1 MDQVEMVF
9 MLANHKHKG
18 EPLCTFVWLFPMEH
32 SYLVLT
38 KYVVFMDLSSWKFC
52 WICKIEKKK
61 TIVINF
67 AIDRCKLGMMDH
79 GLCLN
84 KETNRHCSKQVKL
97 FFTFVYVKFVKI
109 WKSWLNK
116 CRSSILK
123 ENKEFKAMF
132 TIFFT

>member
-1 MDQVEMVF
+1 
-9 MLANHKHKG
+9 
-18 EPLCTFVWLFPMEH
+18 
-32 SYLVLT
+32 
-38 KYVVFMDLSSWKFC
+38 MDLSSWKFC
-52 WICKIEKKK
+52 WICKIEKE

-84 KETNRHCSKQVKL
+84 KETNRHCSKQEKL
-97 FFTFVYVKFVKI
+97 FSAFVYVKFVKI

-123 ENKEFKAMF
+123 ENKEFKAIF
-132 TIFFT
+132 TILFT